1 MYKMLN
7 AYDVT
12 DVSMFWLQNSS
23 NEKLDET
30 PDFHDVTDVCM
41 FVLQNK
47 SMEKLDEMLDVY
59 DVMMSEES
67 TIKRSNVA
75 GGEHS
80 KPEVYIYYICS

>member
-1 MYKMLN
+1 
-7 AYDVT
+7 
-12 DVSMFWLQNSS
+12 
-23 NEKLDET
+23 
-30 PDFHDVTDVCM
+30 
-41 FVLQNK
+41 
-47 SMEKLDEMLDVY
+47 MEKLDEMLDVY